1 MRIFVL
7 GVGGAGSLL
16 AQLLA
21 RQGHTVWCGDRDPDR
36 ARKFLGKKSAIEVK
50 EANARNLWSIVRAA
64 RGCNLLVNASPAV
77 FNEIILRAAL
87 RLGVHYLD
95 LNSHLNRNPFKPEQ
109 FRFRKRFEAKN
120 RAALICTGA
129 APGLTNLLAK
139 RGSEL
144 LDAVE
149 SVQIRLYESTESKDP
164 VSTWSPEVMYDEA
177 ISSPRVYRHGR
188 FSLAKRFADREKFRF
203 PPPIGETT
211 VYLAAQDEVC
221 MLPYVVP
228 MRDMDAKIGG
238 NDFDRLF
245 RWYRQGRLNRSQGI
259 VRKRFPKTL
268 TPKGVAGM
276 IRKGALE
283 NARFAAAVLGARR
296 ERRST
301 AAAAL
306 RRELP
311 YAPSDSP
318 ARLNLDAHRLRHRA
332 SRRHLH
338 QTFSPRHGRRLR
350 PVGTAHR
357 NAPRHPRRSP
367 FPRFSRRV
375 QNDPPEEN
383 RRRRILAVPIFTSS
397 RICALSPRECHD
409 HEGCRIHEKDPDQQV

>member
-16 AQLLA
+16 AQLLV

-36 ARKFLGKKSAIEVK
+36 ARKFLGKKSAIEVV

-144 LDAVE
+144 LDTVE
-149 SVQIRLYESTESKDP
+149 SIQIRLYESTESKDP

-283 NARFAAAVLGARR
+283 NARFAAAVLVRGVKDDQPLLLRYDASFPTLHQIRQR
-296 ERRST
+296 GLIST
-301 AAAAL
+301 PIAYATAHLAAIFIKHFPRDMAGVFGPS
-306 RRELP
+306 ELP
-311 YAPSDSP
+311 IETRRAILVE
-318 ARLNLDAHRLRHRA
+318 ARSRDFRVAFKMSRLKK
-332 SRRHLH
+332 
-338 QTFSPRHGRRLR
+338 TE
-350 PVGTAHR
+350 
-357 NAPRHPRRSP
+357 
-367 FPRFSRRV
+367 
-375 QNDPPEEN
+375 DEEY
-383 RRRRILAVPIFTSS
+383 
-397 RICALSPRECHD
+397 
-409 HEGCRIHEKDPDQQV
+409 